1 MSGYIHDLHGTGLIV
16 KLEDRCKVSRGPKD
30 TSLSGSHWCMS
41 LTTVRTIC
49 MCQYVLWSE
58 RTVLTYCRMHGEE
71 RKLSVQPALI
81 SMADYIKQIPWIQT
95 VAWYGTMAMVLC
107 NHK

>member
-1 MSGYIHDLHGTGLIV
+1 MQSEQRSKGHVTLGF
-16 KLEDRCKVSRGPKD
+16 
-30 TSLSGSHWCMS
+30 SLVH
-41 LTTVRTIC
+41 

-81 SMADYIKQIPWIQT
+81 SMADYIQLSKTNSLDPNHSLVRNDGNGIMQSQIN
-95 VAWYGTMAMVLC
+95 G
-107 NHK
+107 

>member
-1 MSGYIHDLHGTGLIV
+1 MSVCVGEGGGGGAAVCVFAPPVTDKPPRH
-16 KLEDRCKVSRGPKD
+16 
-30 TSLSGSHWCMS
+30 
-41 LTTVRTIC
+41 
-49 MCQYVLWSE
+49 WSE

-81 SMADYIKQIPWIQT
+81 SMADYIQAKQISI
-95 VAWYGTMAMVLC
+95 AWYGTMAIVLC

>member
-1 MSGYIHDLHGTGLIV
+1 MQSEQRSKGHVTLGF
-16 KLEDRCKVSRGPKD
+16 
-30 TSLSGSHWCMS
+30 SLVHELNDST
-41 LTTVRTIC
+41 LR

-81 SMADYIKQIPWIQT
+81 SMADYIQAKQIPI
-95 VAWYGTMAMVLC
+95 AWYGTMAIVLC
-107 NHK
+107 NHT